1 MSLVDT
7 PTEVDTC
14 LKSNYTTIFDIFL
27 FKKKKKKRICQRQG
41 EREQEIY
48 ETGRI
53 MKELTQ
59 QHSEMEIQERVNAT
73 TFGKGDTGKS

>member
-27 FKKKKKKRICQRQG
+27 FQKKKKRICQRQG